1 MGIPLCVICCF
12 SLTAFNICC
21 LCLIFVSLI
30 NMCLGVLLLG
40 SILYGPFWGSWTWV
54 VISLPILGNFLTIIS
69 SNIFSCLFRLSS
81 SSGIPMIQMLG
92 CLTLSHSK
100 QIVNWHNDSY
110 KTKDSGKIHTELHRK
125 KTDLVRSGPLP
136 VGRTQKSR
144 GVTWIETL
152 SEDEHFEPHIGTPV
166 LGSNTRNM
174 SHQGWME
181 SHWD

>member
-1 MGIPLCVICCF
+1 M
-12 SLTAFNICC
+12 FNFLNSINTC
-21 LCLIFVSLI
+21 LHVFH
-30 NMCLGVLLLG
+30 LGF
-40 SILYGPFWGSWTWV
+40 ILYGTLLASWTWV
-54 VISLPILGNFLTIIS
+54 AISFPILGKFLTIIS
-69 SNIFSCLFRLSS
+69 SNIFSCLFLLS
-81 SSGIPMIQMLG
+81 SSGIPMIRMLG

-136 VGRTQKSR
+136 VGRTQKRR
-144 GVTWIETL
+144 GVTWVETP
-152 SEDEHFEPHIGTPV
+152 SEDENFEPHIGTPV
-166 LGSNTRNM
+166 LGSNTGNM